1 MLFGKDH
8 NSTKYEKILQACPL
22 QKDLEV
28 LSGGDLTEIGEKRS
42 VAYVGQQADPK
53 RYRERK
59 RCLVKISTPPNT
71 RRSFKPV
78 LYREFWKC
86 YLERSVAYTAQQAW
100 IQNDTVRG
108 NVLFGKDLNS
118 TKYEKILQAC
128 PLQRDLEMLSGG
140 DLTEIGEKLSF
151 KGNIIVEELDTLAQ
165 DINGLK
171 YSAQTASI
179 LDSNEP
185 SISKGM
191 AQLGL
196 KDNRP
201 LAERLDQYNP
211 TSRTWPPSPT
221 SPHSHRTFKLSPCKP
236 LFFDI
241 ALNHIELPSLDE
253 KLEQTKLAA
262 QGGLGGFLRIGV
274 ISFSNHVI
282 FLLFLSSLVFVVA
295 VCMCWHYTVT

>member
-1 MLFGKDH
+1 MRHGALACWNQSVFGVVCFCA
-8 NSTKYEKILQACPL
+8 NCTRQC
-22 QKDLEV
+22 
-28 LSGGDLTEIGEKRS
+28 LSLLKKRS
-42 VAYVGQQADPK
+42 VAYV
-53 RYRERK
+53 
-59 RCLVKISTPPNT
+59 
-71 RRSFKPV
+71 
-78 LYREFWKC
+78 
-86 YLERSVAYTAQQAW
+86 AQQAW

-128 PLQRDLEMLSGG
+128 PLQRDLEVLSGG

-151 KGNIIVEELDTLAQ
+151 KGNISVEVEELDTLAQ

-171 YSAQTASI
+171 YSAQVASI

-201 LAERLDQYNP
+201 LAEWLDWYNANQP
-211 TSRTWPPSPT
+211 DLAAKPNFT
-221 SPHSHRTFKLSPCKP
+221 TFPLDFKPSPCKP

-241 ALNHIELPSLDE
+241 ALNYIELPSLDE
-253 KLEQTKLAA
+253 KLEQNKSSL
-262 QGGLGGFLRIGV
+262 QGGLGGFLRGWW
-274 ISFSNHVI
+274 SGGEK
-282 FLLFLSSLVFVVA
+282 
-295 VCMCWHYTVT
+295 

>member
-28 LSGGDLTEIGEKRS
+28 LSGGDLTEIGEKRSVAYTAQQAWIQNDTVRGNVLFGKDLNSTKYEKILQACPLQRDLEMLSGGDLTEIGEKRS

-140 DLTEIGEKLSF
+140 RGRGIGHSCARYQRLEVLCS
-151 KGNIIVEELDTLAQ
+151 D
-165 DINGLK
+165 GLH
-171 YSAQTASI
+171 
-179 LDSNEP
+179 
-185 SISKGM
+185 
-191 AQLGL
+191 
-196 KDNRP
+196 
-201 LAERLDQYNP
+201 
-211 TSRTWPPSPT
+211 SR
-221 SPHSHRTFKLSPCKP
+221 F
-236 LFFDI
+236 
-241 ALNHIELPSLDE
+241 
-253 KLEQTKLAA
+253 Q
-262 QGGLGGFLRIGV
+262 
-274 ISFSNHVI
+274 
-282 FLLFLSSLVFVVA
+282 
-295 VCMCWHYTVT
+295 